1 MHVLQEL
8 LREPSPE
15 LLTCAFCASPLQ
27 SPSLD
32 PFNIVNLHGPVH
44 PPGPVASAVGLE
56 TDATAAASSD
66 AVRHLV
72 PGSSAAIQPAR
83 QKKTQ
88 PLVPGIQVFP
98 GGVLAPAAGTPGL
111 DDGATCHLKGDV
123 DECCNCTYSAVDHI
137 NEQVV
142 YPTLRQLVR
151 TPFFR
156 YFKVNL
162 WCDCP
167 LWPDDSMCAM
177 RACSVCECEP
187 HEVPKP
193 WLLAE
198 GLSSGPSCSMLP
210 PSPSP
215 GNSPSGADLGSQPG
229 RWASSGPAAAP
240 GCNSALCAAEAD
252 SVVDRGL
259 EPFVA
264 RQLQHMKGWRGLN
277 NPWMAEGDEDEE
289 YLYIN
294 LLANPERYTGYKGEH
309 AHRIWSSIYSQSCL
323 AGPLDCAEKRVFYRL
338 VSGMHTSISAHIA
351 MHYLQDEEAGVW
363 GPSLEQFR
371 LRLGSQEARP
381 RVQNLYF
388 SYLFV
393 LRAVMK
399 ARSLLAQFEYTTGE
413 PEADQHT
420 SQLMADLLAQ
430 EEAQA
435 ACPMPFDEGR
445 LWKGGQGPALLDSMQ
460 AAFRNIT
467 RIMDCVGC
475 EKCKLWGKLQTLGIA
490 TALKVLF
497 SSADCD
503 GAAPGRAELG
513 GSLSLERNEVI
524 ALINLLER
532 FAASLHYYKTLS
544 AQAAASDP
552 AASGSVAR
560 TDVVQ

>member
-1 MHVLQEL
+1 M
-8 LREPSPE
+8 LRRVAGS
-15 LLTCAFCASPLQ
+15 

-156 YFKVNL
+156 YFKACGAGLVQVNL

-264 RQLQHMKGWRGLN
+264 RQLQHMKG
-277 NPWMAEGDEDEE
+277 
-289 YLYIN
+289 
-294 LLANPERYTGYKGEH
+294 EH

-351 MHYLQDEEAGVW
+351 MHYLQDEEAG
-363 GPSLEQFR
+363 
-371 LRLGSQEARP
+371 
-381 RVQNLYF
+381 NLYF

-420 SQLMADLLAQ
+420 SQLMADL